1 MRRLEDKIA
10 LVTGAGAGIGRAIAE
25 TFAREGAH
33 VVVADRDGE
42 AAREVADAI
51 TKSNGSAQAETVDVT
66 DTEQVKELM
75 GRLAEKFGRLDV
87 LVNNA
92 GIALRGPIDQCSDED
107 WQRTMAVNATGVF
120 FMARSAVRQMKRQ
133 GGGVIVMVA
142 SDWALV
148 GGANAFAYCA
158 SKGAVLQMTRAMAL
172 DHGRDGIRVNAVC
185 PGDIETP
192 MLLDGIAKR
201 GQGAAEGLKLLG
213 EQFPLGRVGLPE
225 EAAKAI
231 VFLAS
236 DASSYMTGAA
246 LAVDGG
252 HTAG

>member
-1 MRRLEDKIA
+1 MQLAGKSVVI
-10 LVTGAGAGIGRAIAE
+10 TGATSGIGAASARAAAEAGASLMLTGRSAARGQAVLKEVRTAGATAEFIAGDVAE
-25 TFAREGAH
+25 PGF
-33 VVVADRDGE
+33 ADRLV
-42 AAREVADAI
+42 AKTLAR
-51 TKSNGSAQAETVDVT
+51 
-66 DTEQVKELM
+66 
-75 GRLAEKFGRLDV
+75 FGRLDV

-92 GIALRGPIDQCSDED
+92 GIALRGPIDRCSDED
-107 WQRTMAVNATGVF
+107 WHRTMAVNATGVF
-120 FMARSAVRQMKRQ
+120 YMARAAVRQMKQQ

-142 SDWALV
+142 SDWAVV

-172 DHGRDGIRVNAVC
+172 DHGADNIRVNAVC

-201 GQGAAEGLKLLG
+201 GLTPDDGLKQLG
-213 EQFPLGRVGLPE
+213 AQFPLGRVGRPE
-225 EAAKAI
+225 EVAKAI
-231 VFLAS
+231 LFLAS

>member
-1 MRRLEDKIA
+1 MELSGKVM
-10 LVTGAGAGIGRAIAE
+10 LVTGATSGIGAATARAAAAAGATLLLTGRSAERGDAVTREARAAGATTEFIAGDVTE
-25 TFAREGAH
+25 AGF
-33 VVVADRDGE
+33 ADRL
-42 AAREVADAI
+42 VADAV
-51 TKSNGSAQAETVDVT
+51 A
-66 DTEQVKELM
+66 
-75 GRLAEKFGRLDV
+75 RFGRLDV

-120 FMARSAVRQMKRQ
+120 FMARAAVRLMKRQ
-133 GGGVIVMVA
+133 GGGTIVMVA

-201 GQGAAEGLKLLG
+201 GLGAAEGLKLLG

>member
-1 MRRLEDKIA
+1 MDLTGKTMLI
-10 LVTGAGAGIGRAIAE
+10 TGATSGIGAATARAAASAG
-25 TFAREGAH
+25 ARLLLTGRSVERGGE
-33 VVVADRDGE
+33 VTRDIQATG
-42 AAREVADAI
+42 ADAEFI
-51 TKSNGSAQAETVDVT
+51 AGDVAKPGFA
-66 DTEQVKELM
+66 DELVAAAVA
-75 GRLAEKFGRLDV
+75 RLGRLDV

-92 GIALRGPIDQCSDED
+92 GVIRRGAIDSCSDTD
-107 WQRTMAVNATGVF
+107 WHDVMSVNATGVF
-120 FMARSAVRQMKRQ
+120 YMARAAVRQMKRQ
-133 GGGVIVMVA
+133 GRGTIVMVA

-148 GGANAFAYCA
+148 GGADAFAYCA

-172 DHGRDGIRVNAVC
+172 DHGRDNIRVNAIC

-192 MLLDGIAKR
+192 MLLSGIAER
-201 GQGAAEGLKLLG
+201 GQSVEDRLKALG
-213 EQFPLGRVGLPE
+213 EQFPLGRVGSPE
-225 EAAKAI
+225 EVAKAI

>member
-1 MRRLEDKIA
+1 MELSGKVV
-10 LVTGAGAGIGRAIAE
+10 LVTGATSGIGAATARAAAAAGAMLLLTGRSAE
-25 TFAREGAH
+25 RGATTLEA
-33 VVVADRDGE
+33 VRAAGATAEFIPGDVTEPGFADRL
-42 AAREVADAI
+42 VADA
-51 TKSNGSAQAETVDVT
+51 AA
-66 DTEQVKELM
+66 
-75 GRLAEKFGRLDV
+75 RFGRLDV

-120 FMARSAVRQMKRQ
+120 YMARSAVRQMKRQ